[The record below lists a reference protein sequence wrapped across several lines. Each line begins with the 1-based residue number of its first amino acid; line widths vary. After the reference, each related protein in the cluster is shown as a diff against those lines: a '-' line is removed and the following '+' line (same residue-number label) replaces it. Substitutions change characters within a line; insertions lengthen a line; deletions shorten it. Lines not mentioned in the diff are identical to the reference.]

1 MSADTPF
8 QLPLD
13 SAHATL
19 QVVGGKGAS
28 LARIAT
34 AGLPVPPGFHVTTA
48 AYRRFVEAN
57 ALQAVIAEATA
68 NAQPDDPASLERASA
83 AVRRLFRSGAVPEGV
98 ATAIQGAYTS
108 LGTAEPTGAE
118 PAVAVRSSATAE
130 DLPGLSFAGQ
140 YESYLNVRGESA
152 LLAAVRRCWDS
163 LWTARAISYRL
174 RNGVDQRAVAMAVVV
189 QRLVLSE
196 ASGVL
201 FTANPT
207 TGDRDEVVI
216 NASFGLGEA
225 VVSGDVTPDRYVLSK
240 PSREVKEVSIGAK
253 ESMVLPADGAA
264 GQGTKV
270 QDVAEQQRAEQALP
284 ASLIRELSALAVC
297 VERLNDGVPQDIEWA
312 VAEGRCWLLQARP
325 MTALPPAPLRDVRW
339 EPPTPG
345 SAWIRRQVVENMP
358 EPLSP
363 LFEELYLDGLEE
375 SANAMQAAMGVPRG
389 FLDRLFD
396 RPMFATV
403 NGYAYMRGNIN
414 LRWWS
419 VPVLVPLMLGAMAVG
434 VTKLLL
440 RNAGIT
446 YWRDDVMPR
455 YLATIARWKAVDP
468 AHASDEQLLDGVRA
482 LARAD
487 ALYWFA
493 VALAMGTAKST
504 DVALDRFLAFAVR
517 RGGPSSARLL
527 RGFGS
532 KVLDAEAEL
541 EGIAAAIRG
550 SDALRTVVEATPA
563 LQLLDALERDPSADS
578 VLEGLQWYFERY
590 GHQIYSLDFAVPTQG
605 EDPMPVLLSLKSLVL
620 SPGRNVRTRQAELAR
635 EREQLAAETARSLGP
650 FRRLLFRR
658 ILRAAQR
665 FAPYREESL
674 FYIGAGWP
682 TLRRLALEL
691 GRRLVAAGSL
701 FEPGDVFYL
710 QTAELAAGSAARVA
724 GQSRPD
730 LAGLARERQ
739 ELRQARNRLHPPA
752 AVPPSFRWK
761 MGPFDLA
768 ARESQRRDA
777 ITGPTMRG
785 FAVSP
790 GRVTAAASVVLSP
803 TDFPT
808 MRPDTIL
815 VCPTTTPAWTPL
827 FGQARGLVTDIGG
840 VAAHG
845 SILAREYGIPAVM
858 GTGNATQRIASG
870 RLVTVD
876 GDTGTVTLLDKG

>member
-8 QLPLD
+8 RLPLD
-13 SAHATL
+13 SAHAGL
-19 QVVGGKGAS
+19 ASIGGKGAS
-28 LARIAT
+28 LARMA
-34 AGLPVPPGFHVTTA
+34 ALGLPVPPGFHVTTA

-57 ALQAVIAEATA
+57 NLRAVIAEAMA
-68 NAQPDDPASLERASA
+68 SVQPGDPASLERASA
-83 AVRRLFRSGAVPEGV
+83 AVRQLFRSGAVPD
-98 ATAIQGAYTS
+98 AISAAIHTGYADLGA
-108 LGTAEPTGAE
+108 AELTGAE
-118 PAVAVRSSATAE
+118 LAVAVRSSATAE

-140 YESYLNVRGESA
+140 YDSYLNVRGESA
-152 LLAAVRRCWDS
+152 LLAAVRRCWAS

-174 RNGVDQRAVAMAVVV
+174 RNGVDQHAVAMAVVV
-189 QRLVLSE
+189 QRMVRSE
-196 ASGVL
+196 ASGVI

-207 TGDRDEVVI
+207 TGDRDELVI

-240 PSREVKEVSIGAK
+240 SGRGVKEFSIGAK
-253 ESMVLPADGAA
+253 ESMVVPADGAN
-264 GQGTKV
+264 GQGTRIEE
-270 QDVAEQQRAEQALP
+270 VAGPQRTEQALP
-284 ASLIRELSALAVC
+284 FSLLRELSGLALR
-297 VERLNDGVPQDIEWA
+297 VERVNDGVPQDIEWA

-363 LFEELYLDGLEE
+363 LFDELYLDGLDD

-389 FLDRLFD
+389 FMDRLFD
-396 RPMFATV
+396 RPLFATV
-403 NGYAYMRGNIN
+403 NGYAYMRGNLN

-419 VPVLVPLMLGAMAVG
+419 VPVLVPLILGAMAVG
-434 VTKLLL
+434 ITKLLL
-440 RNAGIT
+440 RNVGIT
-446 YWRDDVMPR
+446 YWRDDVLPR
-455 YLATIARWKAVDP
+455 YLATIERWKAADP
-468 AHASDEQLLDGVRA
+468 VNASDEQLLDGVRA
-482 LARAD
+482 LARVD

-493 VALAMGTAKST
+493 IALAMGTAKST
-504 DVALDRFLAFAVR
+504 DVLLDRFLSFAVPG
-517 RGGPSSARLL
+517 RGLSSARLL

-541 EGIAAAIRG
+541 EGIATAIRG
-550 SDALRTVVEATPA
+550 SDALRLLVEATPA
-563 LQLLDALERDPSADS
+563 KRLLDELKRHPNGDS
-578 VLEGLQWYFERY
+578 VLEDLNRYFERY

-605 EDPMPVLLSLKSLVL
+605 EDPLPVLLSLKSLVS
-620 SPGRNVRTRQAELAR
+620 SPGRDVRARQAELAR
-635 EREQLAAETARSLGP
+635 ERERLAADTARSLGP

-674 FYIGAGWP
+674 FYMGAGWP

-710 QTAELAAGSAARVA
+710 RTAELAAGNVARVH
-724 GQSRPD
+724 GQSRPE
-730 LAGLARERQ
+730 LARVARERR
-739 ELRQARNRLHPPA
+739 ELRQARKGLHPPA
-752 AVPPSFRWK
+752 AVPADFRWK
-761 MGPFDLA
+761 LGPIDLA

-803 TDFPT
+803 ADFPM
-808 MRPDTIL
+808 MRPDTVL

-827 FGQARGLVTDIGG
+827 FAQARGLVTDIGG

-858 GTGNATQRIASG
+858 GTGNATQWIASG
-870 RLVTVD
+870 RVVTVD
-876 GDTGTVTLLDKG
+876 GDAGTVTLLEER

>member
-13 SAHATL
+13 SADATL
-19 QVVGGKGAS
+19 ALVGGKGAS

-83 AVRRLFRSGAVPEGV
+83 AVRRLFRSGAVPEAV
-98 ATAIQGAYTS
+98 AAAIHAAYTS
-108 LGTAEPTGAE
+108 LGAAEPTGAE
-118 PAVAVRSSATAE
+118 PAVAVRSSATEE

-174 RNGVDQRAVAMAVVV
+174 RNGVDQHAVAMAVMV
-189 QRLVLSE
+189 QRLVRSE

-253 ESMVLPADGAA
+253 ESMVLPADGAD

-284 ASLIRELSALAVC
+284 TSLIRELSALAVC

-312 VAEGRCWLLQARP
+312 IAEGRCWLLQARP

-363 LFEELYLDGLEE
+363 LFEELYLDGLDE

-389 FLDRLFD
+389 FMDRLFD

-468 AHASDEQLLDGVRA
+468 AHALDEQLLDGVRA

-527 RGFGS
+527 
-532 KVLDAEAEL
+532 
-541 EGIAAAIRG
+541 AASGPRCWTPRQSCRASPPLSAAPTRCAPW
-550 SDALRTVVEATPA
+550 SRPRPPRSYSTCSSATPA
-563 LQLLDALERDPSADS
+563 RIPSWKACS
-578 VLEGLQWYFERY
+578 GTSS
-590 GHQIYSLDFAVPTQG
+590 GTG
-605 EDPMPVLLSLKSLVL
+605 
-620 SPGRNVRTRQAELAR
+620 TRS
-635 EREQLAAETARSLGP
+635 T
-650 FRRLLFRR
+650 
-658 ILRAAQR
+658 
-665 FAPYREESL
+665 
-674 FYIGAGWP
+674 
-682 TLRRLALEL
+682 
-691 GRRLVAAGSL
+691 
-701 FEPGDVFYL
+701 
-710 QTAELAAGSAARVA
+710 
-724 GQSRPD
+724 
-730 LAGLARERQ
+730 
-739 ELRQARNRLHPPA
+739 
-752 AVPPSFRWK
+752 
-761 MGPFDLA
+761 
-768 ARESQRRDA
+768 
-777 ITGPTMRG
+777 
-785 FAVSP
+785 
-790 GRVTAAASVVLSP
+790 
-803 TDFPT
+803 
-808 MRPDTIL
+808 
-815 VCPTTTPAWTPL
+815 AWTSPCRPKAKI
-827 FGQARGLVTDIGG
+827 QCRCC
-840 VAAHG
+840 
-845 SILAREYGIPAVM
+845 
-858 GTGNATQRIASG
+858 
-870 RLVTVD
+870 
-876 GDTGTVTLLDKG
+876 